1 MAKGGKHRKACG
13 LICAFAASAMF
24 ASFAASAQVPVPSAQ
39 PAEAPPEQQ
48 FIKPATIDDSLE
60 VTGDSVAAKQ
70 INTRMLIGV
79 EVNGKGPFGFFV
91 DSGADRTVI
100 GEALAQRLALPLGPP
115 VMLNSMS
122 GAKLTPTVR
131 ISSLRVGSSVVH
143 DISAPPLPERFL
155 AAQGLLGIDAL
166 ADQRLDIDFEH
177 KRITVQDTHG
187 PELSAGPG
195 EVVVVAR
202 RRKGQLILTQ
212 AIAAGSPVAAVID
225 TGTEI
230 TVGNSALRA
239 KLLRKGRLTFR
250 TASLMSV
257 TGESLIADLIVVPEI
272 RIGSILFK
280 GATIA
285 FVDVPPFKLF
295 GLEKQPALML
305 GTDILEGFNR
315 VSLDFRRRRVRFS
328 LRPGSR

>member
-1 MAKGGKHRKACG
+1 MAK
-13 LICAFAASAMF
+13 LVLAAIVMAM
-24 ASFAASAQVPVPSAQ
+24 AAGAAQCQAPAQ
-39 PAEAPPEQQ
+39 PATSVVPPAVAPSAEQP
-48 FIKPATIDDSLE
+48 FIKPATIDDALE

-79 EVNGKGPFGFFV
+79 EVNGQGPFNFFV
-91 DSGADRTVI
+91 DSGADRTVV
-100 GEALAQRLALPLGPP
+100 GEALAQRLGLPSGPA

-131 ISSLRVGSSVVH
+131 IDTLRVGSSVVR
-143 DISAPPLPERFL
+143 DIAAPPLPERFL
-155 AAQGLLGIDAL
+155 AAQGLVGIDAL
-166 ADQRLDIDFEH
+166 ADQRLNIDFER
-177 KRITVQDTHG
+177 KRVTVQDTHRSD
-187 PELSAGPG
+187 LQAGPD

-212 AIAAGSPVAAVID
+212 AVAGGTNVAAVID

-239 KLLRKGRLTFR
+239 KLLRRGKLPFR
-250 TASLMSV
+250 TATLMSV
-257 TGESLIADLIVVPEI
+257 TGESFLADLIQVPELK
-272 RIGSILFK
+272 IGSILFR
-280 GATIA
+280 GVTIA

-295 GLEKQPALML
+295 GLQKEPAIML
-305 GTDILEGFNR
+305 GTDVLEGFAR

-328 LRPGSR
+328 MRHGSR

>member
-1 MAKGGKHRKACG
+1 VMRPAVVA
-13 LICAFAASAMF
+13 LICCLGAAA
-24 ASFAASAQVPVPSAQ
+24 PAQ
-39 PAEAPPEQQ
+39 PPAPSPATPPVDAGVSPEQP
-48 FIKPATIDDSLE
+48 FIKPATIDESLE

-70 INTRMLIGV
+70 INTRMLIDV
-79 EVNGKGPFGFFV
+79 EVNRKGPFGFFV

-100 GEALAQRLALPLGPP
+100 GEALAQRLGLPLGPP

-131 ISSLRVGSSVVH
+131 IDSLRVGSSEVH
-143 DISAPPLPERFL
+143 DIAAPPLPERFL

-166 ADQRLDIDFEH
+166 ADQRLNIDFEH
-177 KRITVQDTHG
+177 KRITVQDTHRS
-187 PELSAGPG
+187 ELTAGPD

-212 AIAAGSPVAAVID
+212 AVVGGAAVAAVID

-239 KLLRKGRLTFR
+239 RLLRGSRVAFR

-257 TGESLIADLIVVPEI
+257 TGESIIADLVQVPEI
-272 RIGSILFK
+272 RIGSLLFQRV
-280 GATIA
+280 TIA

-295 GLEKQPALML
+295 GLEKEPAIML
-305 GTDILEGFNR
+305 GTDILEGFRR
-315 VSLDFRRRRVRFS
+315 VSLDFRRRRVRFT